1 MVEWHDNRE
10 PHYHGDHTPCWL
22 THKETSIERIQRA
35 NQAVADDTAAAA
47 AHSAHRWPNLR
58 HKAEREP
65 LAVDLSD
72 RSDEYVAGFLAGQVH
87 MLDYLEDGERDREMA
102 VHDDGLIVRENG
114 EVISGILRYRALVES
129 DPDAQIG
136 VTVIDDDG
144 HGLRLERRA
153 VSALH
158 VSDTMRHD
166 SATCLVCNQ

>member
-35 NQAVADDTAAAA
+35 NQAVADDTAAVAG
-47 AHSAHRWPNLR
+47 HFAHRWPNLR
-58 HKAEREP
+58 GKAKREP
-65 LAVDLSD
+65 LAVDISD
-72 RSDEYVAGFLAGQVH
+72 FSDEYVAGFLAGQVH
-87 MLDYLEDGERDREMA
+87 MLDYLADAERDREAVMA
-102 VHDDGLIVRENG
+102 DGLIVREDG
-114 EVISGILRYRALVES
+114 EVVNGILRYRVLVES
-129 DPDAQIG
+129 DPDAEIG
-136 VTVIDDDG
+136 VTVIDDAG
-144 HGLRLERRA
+144 HVLRLERRA